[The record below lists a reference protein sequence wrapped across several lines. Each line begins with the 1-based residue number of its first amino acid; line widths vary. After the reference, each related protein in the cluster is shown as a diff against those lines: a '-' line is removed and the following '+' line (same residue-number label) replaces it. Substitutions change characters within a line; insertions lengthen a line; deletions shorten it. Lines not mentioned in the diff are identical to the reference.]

1 MNDRLKTIVDLDQ
14 YPIHNLNSPIIKKL
28 IERCKEE
35 LEENSCS
42 TISNF
47 ILPKSLEVMR
57 SELEKQLDVDYIF
70 ISSLANQGIP
80 ELKEKLWHMLN
91 S

>member
-42 TISNF
+42 TIPNF
-47 ILPKSLEVMR
+47 ILPQVIRGNAFRVRK
-57 SELEKQLDVDYIF
+57 
-70 ISSLANQGIP
+70 AT
-80 ELKEKLWHMLN
+80 
-91 S
+91 